1 MLGVD
6 KRTALIVLSVW
17 LILTGFFGIAAFSF
31 SGLGLILNILAIA
44 AGVLI
49 LLQGRSWTA
58 DIGMILL
65 GIWLVAT
72 GLLGLIDLNIPGIGL
87 VLNILVIV
95 AGVLILLKADN
106 WSEKIGMILLG
117 IWLVAT
123 GLLSLI
129 NLGIQGIDLVLNILA
144 IAAGVLILMKE

>member
-6 KRTALIVLSVW
+6 KRTALIVLSIW
-17 LILTGFFGIAAFSF
+17 LILAGFFGIAAFSF